1 MNGAFELRWTCLA
14 FLNNLMV
21 MKSDAQARDNRS
33 YIENARNKVNGS
45 DLVPDIDDIK
55 LISTLSLEKR
65 DLVFRSEVYTGYK
78 LLWIIG
84 KLIQGESLDLTNEEH
99 KPSAQAHR
107 AIVYAIGN
115 FLKEEKNVTVLLS
128 FDAQEFFKTIS
139 GLFLPGKAWEYLS
152 QWEHHQYDWNL
163 HGNKTVL
170 NKPEDLVLLIH
181 NQAVKISDKN
191 YDPYENLI
199 NKGRAEIVT
208 KTLAEKKAL
217 GEKNCKD
224 YYYQFVLSIQHG
236 CMLSEKDLANWKEG
250 DQRPMLMEKDLVV
263 DAIKRVLVLQ

>member
-84 KLIQGESLDLTNEEH
+84 KLI
-99 KPSAQAHR
+99 
-107 AIVYAIGN
+107 
-115 FLKEEKNVTVLLS
+115 
-128 FDAQEFFKTIS
+128 
-139 GLFLPGKAWEYLS
+139 
-152 QWEHHQYDWNL
+152 
-163 HGNKTVL
+163 
-170 NKPEDLVLLIH
+170 
-181 NQAVKISDKN
+181 
-191 YDPYENLI
+191 
-199 NKGRAEIVT
+199 
-208 KTLAEKKAL
+208 
-217 GEKNCKD
+217 
-224 YYYQFVLSIQHG
+224 
-236 CMLSEKDLANWKEG
+236 
-250 DQRPMLMEKDLVV
+250 
-263 DAIKRVLVLQ
+263 